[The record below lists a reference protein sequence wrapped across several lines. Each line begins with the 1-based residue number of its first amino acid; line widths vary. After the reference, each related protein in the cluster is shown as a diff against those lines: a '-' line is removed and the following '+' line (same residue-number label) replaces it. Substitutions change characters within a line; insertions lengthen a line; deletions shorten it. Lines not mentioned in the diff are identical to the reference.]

1 MKSRSKKASTS
12 SEENF
17 LNAAARAVGSTL
29 GKLATKTGLAGSG
42 DAPSGRNRATRK
54 KRAVATKAAAK
65 RKPAAKK
72 TTAKRGQ
79 R

>member
-1 MKSRSKKASTS
+1 MKTRSRRPSTS
-12 SEENF
+12 SSEQNF

-29 GKLATKTGLAGSG
+29 GKLATKTGLAGQT
-42 DAPSGRNRATRK
+42 PTATRK

-65 RKPAAKK
+65 RKTAAKK
-72 TTAKRGQ
+72 TTVKRGQ